1 MTIARERY
9 GIAFPF
15 QNSDSGLFLK
25 TTTTV
30 AEETKTDLIHL
41 ILTRKGSRYFLPDFG
56 TRLYEY
62 IFEPMDSTT
71 SQAID
76 SELRDVIKKYI
87 PNIIVNEIKIQD
99 LEDAREEEK
108 SNATVN
114 HPSLASNDNTLDNN
128 LDDRIYRVAGDGT
141 EEYTTKIFIDY
152 SIKDDVFGTRDFI
165 IINL

>member
-87 PNIIVNEIKIQD
+87 PNIIVNEIKIQN
-99 LEDAREEEK
+99 LEDAVADLKADKEEASAEL
-108 SNATVN
+108 SEETVEEGK
-114 HPSLASNDNTLDNN
+114 N

-141 EEYTTKIFIDY
+141 EEYTAKIFIDY
-152 SIKDDVFGTRDFI
+152 SIKDDIFGTRDFI

>member
-15 QNSDSGLFLK
+15 QDSDSGFFLK

-30 AEETKTDLIHL
+30 AEETKADLIHL

-62 IFEPMDSTT
+62 IFEPLDSTT
-71 SQAID
+71 FQAID
-76 SELRDVIKKYI
+76 SELRDVIKKYV
-87 PNIIVNEIKIQD
+87 PNIIVNEIKIEN
-99 LEDAREEEK
+99 LEDVRENEK
-108 SNATVN
+108 NINDSN
-114 HPSLASNDNTLDNN
+114 HPSIASKASEIDTD

-141 EEYTTKIFIDY
+141 EEYTAKIFIDY

>member
-87 PNIIVNEIKIQD
+87 PNIIVNEIKIQN
-99 LEDAREEEK
+99 LEDAREDDIA
-108 SNATVN
+108 NAASN
-114 HPSLASNDNTLDNN
+114 HPSLASKDSTIDNN

-141 EEYTTKIFIDY
+141 EEYTAKIFIDY
-152 SIKDDVFGTRDFI
+152 SIKDDIFGTRDFI

>member
-15 QNSDSGLFLK
+15 NDSDSGFFLK

-30 AEETKTDLIHL
+30 AEETKSDLIHL
-41 ILTRKGSRYFLPDFG
+41 VLTRNGSSYFLPDFG

-62 IFEPMDSTT
+62 VFDQLDTT
-71 SQAID
+71 TFQAID

-87 PNIIVNEIKIQD
+87 PNIVVNEIKIQS
-99 LEDAREEEK
+99 LEEARENEK
-108 SNATVN
+108 NINTSN
-114 HPSLASNDNTLDNN
+114 HPSIASKNSTVDTN

-141 EEYTTKIFIDY
+141 EEYTAKIFIDY
-152 SIKDDVFGTRDFI
+152 SIKDDIFGTRDFV

>member
-41 ILTRKGSRYFLPDFG
+41 VLTRKGSRYFLPDFG

-62 IFEPMDSTT
+62 IFEPLDSTT

-87 PNIIVNEIKIQD
+87 PNIIVNEIKIQN
-99 LEDAREEEK
+99 LEDAREEENK
-108 SNATVN
+108 IKASN
-114 HPSLASNDNTLDNN
+114 HPSLASNDSTLDND

>member
-15 QNSDSGLFLK
+15 QDSDSGFFLK

-30 AEETKTDLIHL
+30 AEETKADLIHL

-62 IFEPMDSTT
+62 IFEPLDTT
-71 SQAID
+71 TFQAID
-76 SELRDVIKKYI
+76 SELRDVIQKYI
-87 PNIIVNEIKIQD
+87 PNIIVNEIKLQN
-99 LEDAREEEK
+99 LEDVREEERK
-108 SNATVN
+108 NNSSN
-114 HPSLASNDNTLDNN
+114 HPSLVSNDSTLDTD
-128 LDDRIYRVAGDGT
+128 LDDRIYRIAGDGT

>member
-15 QNSDSGLFLK
+15 NDSDSGFFLK
-25 TTTTV
+25 TTNTV

-71 SQAID
+71 FQAID
-76 SELRDVIKKYI
+76 SELREVIEEYI
-87 PNIIVNEIKIQD
+87 PNVVVNEIKVQT
-99 LEDAREEEK
+99 LEDSREENNK
-108 SNATVN
+108 INTSN
-114 HPSLASNDNTLDNN
+114 HPSLAAQDSTIDTN
-128 LDDRIYRVAGDGT
+128 LDERIYRIAGDGT
-141 EEYTTKIFIDY
+141 EEYTAKIFIDY

>member
-15 QNSDSGLFLK
+15 NDSDSGFFLK

-30 AEETKTDLIHL
+30 AEETKSDLIHL

-62 IFEPMDSTT
+62 VFEPLDSTT
-71 SQAID
+71 NQAID

-87 PNIIVNEIKIQD
+87 PNIIVNEIKIES
-99 LEDAREEEK
+99 LEDARENEK
-108 SNATVN
+108 NINESN
-114 HPSLASNDNTLDNN
+114 HP
-128 LDDRIYRVAGDGT
+128 IYKG
-141 EEYTTKIFIDY
+141 K
-152 SIKDDVFGTRDFI
+152 K
-165 IINL
+165 

>member
-15 QNSDSGLFLK
+15 QDSDSGLFLK
-25 TTTTV
+25 TTTSV
-30 AEETKTDLIHL
+30 AEETKANLIHL

-62 IFEPMDSTT
+62 IFEPLDSTT
-71 SQAID
+71 FQAID

-87 PNIIVNEIKIQD
+87 PNIIVNEIKIES
-99 LEDAREEEK
+99 LEDVRENDK
-108 SNATVN
+108 KINDSN
-114 HPSLASNDNTLDNN
+114 HPSIMTKESPIDTD

-141 EEYTTKIFIDY
+141 EEYTAKIFIDY

>member
-15 QNSDSGLFLK
+15 ADSDSGFFLK
-25 TTTTV
+25 TTDTPT
-30 AEETKTDLIHL
+30 EEVKTDLIHL

-62 IFEPMDSTT
+62 IFEPMDSMTF
-71 SQAID
+71 QAID
-76 SELRDVIKKYI
+76 SELRDVIEKYI
-87 PNIIVNEIKIQD
+87 PNVVVNEIKID
-99 LEDAREEEK
+99 TLEDARDEEK
-108 SNATVN
+108 RINSSN
-114 HPSLASNDNTLDNN
+114 HPSLVSNDSTVDTDLDE
-128 LDDRIYRVAGDGT
+128 RIYRIAGDGT
-141 EEYTTKIFIDY
+141 EEYTAKIFIDY

>member
-9 GIAFPF
+9 GVAFTF
-15 QNSDSGLFLK
+15 QDSDSGLFLK
-25 TTTTV
+25 TTTSV
-30 AEETKTDLIHL
+30 VEETKADLIHL
-41 ILTRKGSRYFLPDFG
+41 ILTRKGTRYFLPDFG

-62 IFEPMDSTT
+62 IFEPLDSTT
-71 SQAID
+71 FQAID

-87 PNIIVNEIKIQD
+87 PNIVVNEIKIES
-99 LEDAREEEK
+99 LEDVRENDK
-108 SNATVN
+108 KINDSN
-114 HPSLASNDNTLDNN
+114 HPSIMTKESAIDTD

-141 EEYTTKIFIDY
+141 EEYTAKIFIDY

>member
-1 MTIARERY
+1 MNI
-9 GIAFPF
+9 FSN
-15 QNSDSGLFLK
+15 QW
-25 TTTTV
+25 TV
-30 AEETKTDLIHL
+30 Q
-41 ILTRKGSRYFLPDFG
+41 P
-56 TRLYEY
+56 
-62 IFEPMDSTT
+62 

>member
-15 QNSDSGLFLK
+15 QDSDSGLFLK

-62 IFEPMDSTT
+62 IFEPLDSTT
-71 SQAID
+71 FQAID

-87 PNIIVNEIKIQD
+87 PNVIVNEIKIQT
-99 LEDAREEEK
+99 LEDAREEKNEIK
-108 SNATVN
+108 ASN
-114 HPSLASNDNTLDNN
+114 HPSIASQDNTLDTN
-128 LDDRIYRVAGDGT
+128 LDERIYRIAGDGT
-141 EEYTTKIFIDY
+141 EEYTAKIFIDY
-152 SIKDDVFGTRDFI
+152 SIKDDIFGTRDFI

>member
-62 IFEPMDSTT
+62 IFEPLDSTT

-87 PNIIVNEIKIQD
+87 PNIIVNEIKIQN
-99 LEDAREEEK
+99 LEDAREDEI
-108 SNATVN
+108 SNAASN
-114 HPSLASNDNTLDNN
+114 HPSLSSNDSTIDNN

-141 EEYTTKIFIDY
+141 EEYTAKIFIDY
-152 SIKDDVFGTRDFI
+152 SIKDDIFGTRDFI